1 MRALAGQRELHD
13 RVLQYHRDFEKEKE
27 DRYTPQTILFVNSF
41 RLDITADMTRQYKA
55 MQEQLI
61 DRVNKLE
68 NQNAE
73 LRDQLGKCSR
83 DARASIR
90 DMTNCDA
97 LAELSRA
104 AYEELRKEKESSL
117 NLKDAEISELRQK
130 MEEMSQE
137 FADMLRETLDKMS
150 EKVEKSSSKWET
162 ESKIPGKERL
172 NQFHLGHV
180 EL

>member
-1 MRALAGQRELHD
+1 
-13 RVLQYHRDFEKEKE
+13 
-27 DRYTPQTILFVNSF
+27 
-41 RLDITADMTRQYKA
+41 
-55 MQEQLI
+55 
-61 DRVNKLE
+61 
-68 NQNAE
+68 
-73 LRDQLGKCSR
+73 
-83 DARASIR
+83 
-90 DMTNCDA
+90 
-97 LAELSRA
+97 
-104 AYEELRKEKESSL
+104 
-117 NLKDAEISELRQK
+117 